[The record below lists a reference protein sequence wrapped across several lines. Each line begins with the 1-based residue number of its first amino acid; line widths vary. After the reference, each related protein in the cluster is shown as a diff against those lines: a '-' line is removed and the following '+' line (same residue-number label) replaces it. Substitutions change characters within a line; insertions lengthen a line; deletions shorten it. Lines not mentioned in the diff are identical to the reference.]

1 MSIVRREIVLPVE
14 RERAW
19 ELLTESGELETWLAD
34 EVEFEPQEV
43 RPLRA
48 AWDDGD
54 ERAGVVEEVE
64 PERRI
69 RFVWTVP
76 TTPPRSNGRSPTPSP
91 ARVCW
96 SSSAASPP
104 TARAMATFAP
114 RWRAGHVAP
123 SPGAV
128 GSGAWVRARA
138 ARVDAV
144 FAALATPRA
153 ARSCG
158 AGARAGL
165 TASRLAGELP
175 VTRQAVSKHLAALDR
190 AGLVR
195 ASRAGRETR
204 YELTPAP
211 LGDAME
217 WMAGVGARWDA
228 SLARL
233 AARARE

>member
-1 MSIVRREIVLPVE
+1 VS
-14 RERAW
+14 
-19 ELLTESGELETWLAD
+19 TG
-34 EVEFEPQEV
+34 
-43 RPLRA
+43 
-48 AWDDGD
+48 
-54 ERAGVVEEVE
+54 AG
-64 PERRI
+64 
-69 RFVWTVP
+69 
-76 TTPPRSNGRSPTPSP
+76 G
-91 ARVCW
+91 
-96 SSSAASPP
+96 
-104 TARAMATFAP
+104 M
-114 RWRAGHVAP
+114 G
-123 SPGAV
+123 PGATGAGRGTSSV
-128 GSGAWVRARA
+128 GAGASGSG
-138 ARVDAV
+138 VDEI
-144 FAALATPRA
+144 FAALADPTRREVISA
-153 ARSCG
+153 LAREPS
-158 AGARAGL
+158 L